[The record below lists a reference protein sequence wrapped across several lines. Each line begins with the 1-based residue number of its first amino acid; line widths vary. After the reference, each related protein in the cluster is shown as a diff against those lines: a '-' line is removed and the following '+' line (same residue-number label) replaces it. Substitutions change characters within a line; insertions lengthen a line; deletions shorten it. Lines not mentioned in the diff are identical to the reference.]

1 MYKMSKKRM
10 GSPKKHAPLKTHLQN
25 NTTSTLEPGYQEAAF
40 PAWEYCFNH
49 PVDHQDNTI
58 GLETLKETLLSLCH
72 YLYQNGYQ

>member
-1 MYKMSKKRM
+1 M
-10 GSPKKHAPLKTHLQN
+10 
-25 NTTSTLEPGYQEAAF
+25 EPGYQEAAF

-72 YLYQNGYQ
+72 YLYQNGYQW